1 MNTSSVLNRST
12 LSRLKLFW
20 ALSRMTHGFLDMA
33 TPAAAALLCLGGI
46 PSARVIFLGFVT
58 AFAGYTAVYALNDV
72 VDYRVDKEKIKS
84 GKLRH
89 AAGDLD
95 AVYVRHPMAQ
105 GLLSYREGIAW
116 SLSWALIALAGA
128 YALNPLCALI
138 FVLGSLLEIIYC
150 LLLKITHLRTY
161 VSGAVKTSGAMAA
174 VFAVDPD
181 PSWVFLLFLFL
192 WLFSWEIG
200 GQNIPNDW
208 TDLEEDMELRA
219 KTIPVRFGS
228 DKSLQIILISLTVAV
243 VLSLA
248 LYWATPAQLHPVYL
262 FVALLAGLV
271 LLLIPAYSLYTGRTS
286 LLASALFNRSS
297 YYPVTMLLVVLLS
310 SLAGR

>member
-1 MNTSSVLNRST
+1 MNTSSVLNRSN

-33 TPAAAALLCLGGI
+33 TPAAAALLCLGRI

-105 GLLSYREGIAW
+105 GLLGYTEGIAW

-128 YALNPLCALI
+128 YALNPVCALI
-138 FVLGSLLEIIYC
+138 FLLGSLLEIVYC
-150 LLLKITHLRTY
+150 LLLKISHLRTY

-174 VFAVDPD
+174 VFAVDPN

-200 GQNIPNDW
+200 GQNVPNDW
-208 TDLEEDMELRA
+208 SDLEEDMELRA

-243 VLSLA
+243 GLSLV

-262 FVALLAGLV
+262 FGALLAGLV
-271 LLLIPAYSLYTGRTS
+271 LLLIPAYGLYARKTS
-286 LLASALFNRSS
+286 LLAAALFNRSS

-310 SLAGR
+310 SLAAR